1 MKKEFILLNVIAPV
15 LIGAILYYLFFPEAV
30 FVRLIDNLLGSS
42 YHIPVNVDN
51 ILIKLIRFYLLDFL
65 WAYALM
71 SAVIL
76 IFKNDSRVFVI
87 ILIFEI
93 VLELIQLLPSIR
105 GTFDVCD
112 IGIEILASIFVIKLS
127 RRRFK
132 NEKDIQNSYGRSS
145 ITCAA
150 YILRRRP
157 QRDSYRPERG
167 PSGRCAQFAGG
178 LQPTP
183 RKGLPGSRMLRFRR
197 S

>member
-1 MKKEFILLNVIAPV
+1 MKNEFILLNVIAPV
-15 LIGAILYYLFFPEAV
+15 LFGAILDYWFFPEAG
-30 FVRLIDNLLGSS
+30 FVRIIDNLLGSS

-51 ILIKLIRFYLLDFL
+51 ILIKLIRFYFLDFL

-112 IGIEILASIFVIKLS
+112 IGIEILASILVIKLS

-132 NEKDIQNSYGRSS
+132 NEEI
-145 ITCAA
+145 
-150 YILRRRP
+150 
-157 QRDSYRPERG
+157 
-167 PSGRCAQFAGG
+167 
-178 LQPTP
+178 
-183 RKGLPGSRMLRFRR
+183 
-197 S
+197 

>member
-51 ILIKLIRFYLLDFL
+51 ILIKLIRFYFLDLL

-132 NEKDIQNSYGRSS
+132 NEEI
-145 ITCAA
+145 
-150 YILRRRP
+150 
-157 QRDSYRPERG
+157 
-167 PSGRCAQFAGG
+167 
-178 LQPTP
+178 
-183 RKGLPGSRMLRFRR
+183 
-197 S
+197 

>member
-132 NEKDIQNSYGRSS
+132 K
-145 ITCAA
+145 
-150 YILRRRP
+150 
-157 QRDSYRPERG
+157 
-167 PSGRCAQFAGG
+167 
-178 LQPTP
+178 
-183 RKGLPGSRMLRFRR
+183 
-197 S
+197 

>member
-30 FVRLIDNLLGSS
+30 FVSLVDNLLGSS

-51 ILIKLIRFYLLDFL
+51 VLIKLIRFYLLDFL

-76 IFKNDSRVFVI
+76 IFKNDRRVFVI

-93 VLELIQLLPSIR
+93 ILELIQLHPSIR

-112 IGIEILASIFVIKLS
+112 IGVEILASILVIKLS

-132 NEKDIQNSYGRSS
+132 NEEI
-145 ITCAA
+145 
-150 YILRRRP
+150 
-157 QRDSYRPERG
+157 
-167 PSGRCAQFAGG
+167 
-178 LQPTP
+178 
-183 RKGLPGSRMLRFRR
+183 
-197 S
+197 

>member
-51 ILIKLIRFYLLDFL
+51 ILIKLIRFYFLDFL

-93 VLELIQLLPSIR
+93 FLELIQLLPSIR

-112 IGIEILASIFVIKLS
+112 IGIEILASILVIKLS

-132 NEKDIQNSYGRSS
+132 NEEI
-145 ITCAA
+145 
-150 YILRRRP
+150 
-157 QRDSYRPERG
+157 
-167 PSGRCAQFAGG
+167 
-178 LQPTP
+178 
-183 RKGLPGSRMLRFRR
+183 
-197 S
+197 

>member
-51 ILIKLIRFYLLDFL
+51 ILIKLIRFYFLDFL

-76 IFKNDSRVFVI
+76 IFKNDRRVFMI

-112 IGIEILASIFVIKLS
+112 IGIEILASILAIKLS

-132 NEKDIQNSYGRSS
+132 NEEI
-145 ITCAA
+145 
-150 YILRRRP
+150 
-157 QRDSYRPERG
+157 
-167 PSGRCAQFAGG
+167 
-178 LQPTP
+178 
-183 RKGLPGSRMLRFRR
+183 
-197 S
+197 

>member
-15 LIGAILYYLFFPEAV
+15 LFGAILYYLFFPDAV

-51 ILIKLIRFYLLDFL
+51 ILIKLIRFYFLDFL

-76 IFKNDSRVFVI
+76 IFKNDRRVFVI

-132 NEKDIQNSYGRSS
+132 NEEI
-145 ITCAA
+145 
-150 YILRRRP
+150 
-157 QRDSYRPERG
+157 
-167 PSGRCAQFAGG
+167 
-178 LQPTP
+178 
-183 RKGLPGSRMLRFRR
+183 
-197 S
+197 

>member
-15 LIGAILYYLFFPEAV
+15 LIGVILYYLFFPEAV

-112 IGIEILASIFVIKLS
+112 IGIEILASILVIKLS

-132 NEKDIQNSYGRSS
+132 NEEI
-145 ITCAA
+145 
-150 YILRRRP
+150 
-157 QRDSYRPERG
+157 
-167 PSGRCAQFAGG
+167 
-178 LQPTP
+178 
-183 RKGLPGSRMLRFRR
+183 
-197 S
+197 

>member
-1 MKKEFILLNVIAPV
+1 MKNEFILLNVIAPV
-15 LIGAILYYLFFPEAV
+15 LIGAILYYLFFPDAV

-51 ILIKLIRFYLLDFL
+51 ILIKLIRFYFLDFL

-112 IGIEILASIFVIKLS
+112 IGIEILASILVIKLS

-132 NEKDIQNSYGRSS
+132 NEEI
-145 ITCAA
+145 
-150 YILRRRP
+150 
-157 QRDSYRPERG
+157 
-167 PSGRCAQFAGG
+167 
-178 LQPTP
+178 
-183 RKGLPGSRMLRFRR
+183 
-197 S
+197 

>member
-15 LIGAILYYLFFPEAV
+15 LFGAILYYFFFPDAV

-42 YHIPVNVDN
+42 YHIPVNVDI
-51 ILIKLIRFYLLDFL
+51 ILIKLIRFYFLDFL

-112 IGIEILASIFVIKLS
+112 IGIEILASILVIKLS

-132 NEKDIQNSYGRSS
+132 NEEI
-145 ITCAA
+145 
-150 YILRRRP
+150 
-157 QRDSYRPERG
+157 
-167 PSGRCAQFAGG
+167 
-178 LQPTP
+178 
-183 RKGLPGSRMLRFRR
+183 
-197 S
+197 

>member
-15 LIGAILYYLFFPEAV
+15 LFGAILYYLFFPEAV

-51 ILIKLIRFYLLDFL
+51 ILIKLIRFYFLDFL

-112 IGIEILASIFVIKLS
+112 IGIEILASILAIKLS

-132 NEKDIQNSYGRSS
+132 NEEI
-145 ITCAA
+145 
-150 YILRRRP
+150 
-157 QRDSYRPERG
+157 
-167 PSGRCAQFAGG
+167 
-178 LQPTP
+178 
-183 RKGLPGSRMLRFRR
+183 
-197 S
+197 

>member
-15 LIGAILYYLFFPEAV
+15 LFGAILYYLFFPDAV

-51 ILIKLIRFYLLDFL
+51 ILIKLIRFYFLDFL

-93 VLELIQLLPSIR
+93 FLELIQLLPSIR

-112 IGIEILASIFVIKLS
+112 IGIEILASILVIKLS

-132 NEKDIQNSYGRSS
+132 NEEI
-145 ITCAA
+145 
-150 YILRRRP
+150 
-157 QRDSYRPERG
+157 
-167 PSGRCAQFAGG
+167 
-178 LQPTP
+178 
-183 RKGLPGSRMLRFRR
+183 
-197 S
+197 

>member
-15 LIGAILYYLFFPEAV
+15 LFGAILYYLFFPDAV

-93 VLELIQLLPSIR
+93 FLELIQLLPSIR

-112 IGIEILASIFVIKLS
+112 IGIEILASILVIKLS

-132 NEKDIQNSYGRSS
+132 NEEI
-145 ITCAA
+145 
-150 YILRRRP
+150 
-157 QRDSYRPERG
+157 
-167 PSGRCAQFAGG
+167 
-178 LQPTP
+178 
-183 RKGLPGSRMLRFRR
+183 
-197 S
+197 

>member
-71 SAVIL
+71 STVIL

-132 NEKDIQNSYGRSS
+132 K
-145 ITCAA
+145 
-150 YILRRRP
+150 
-157 QRDSYRPERG
+157 
-167 PSGRCAQFAGG
+167 
-178 LQPTP
+178 
-183 RKGLPGSRMLRFRR
+183 
-197 S
+197 

>member
-1 MKKEFILLNVIAPV
+1 MKKEFFLLNVIAPV

-51 ILIKLIRFYLLDFL
+51 ILIKLIRFYFLDFL

-132 NEKDIQNSYGRSS
+132 NEEI
-145 ITCAA
+145 
-150 YILRRRP
+150 
-157 QRDSYRPERG
+157 
-167 PSGRCAQFAGG
+167 
-178 LQPTP
+178 
-183 RKGLPGSRMLRFRR
+183 
-197 S
+197 

>member
-15 LIGAILYYLFFPEAV
+15 LIGAIIYYLFFPEAV

-112 IGIEILASIFVIKLS
+112 IGIEIFASIFVIKLS

-132 NEKDIQNSYGRSS
+132 NEEI
-145 ITCAA
+145 
-150 YILRRRP
+150 
-157 QRDSYRPERG
+157 
-167 PSGRCAQFAGG
+167 
-178 LQPTP
+178 
-183 RKGLPGSRMLRFRR
+183 
-197 S
+197 

>member
-15 LIGAILYYLFFPEAV
+15 LFGAILYYLFFPDAV

-51 ILIKLIRFYLLDFL
+51 ILIKLIRFYFLDFL

-112 IGIEILASIFVIKLS
+112 IGIEILASILIIKLS

-132 NEKDIQNSYGRSS
+132 NEEI
-145 ITCAA
+145 
-150 YILRRRP
+150 
-157 QRDSYRPERG
+157 
-167 PSGRCAQFAGG
+167 
-178 LQPTP
+178 
-183 RKGLPGSRMLRFRR
+183 
-197 S
+197 

>member
-1 MKKEFILLNVIAPV
+1 MTKEFILLNVIAPV

-112 IGIEILASIFVIKLS
+112 IGIEILASILVIKLS

-132 NEKDIQNSYGRSS
+132 NEEI
-145 ITCAA
+145 
-150 YILRRRP
+150 
-157 QRDSYRPERG
+157 
-167 PSGRCAQFAGG
+167 
-178 LQPTP
+178 
-183 RKGLPGSRMLRFRR
+183 
-197 S
+197 

>member
-51 ILIKLIRFYLLDFL
+51 ILIKPIRFYLLDFL

-132 NEKDIQNSYGRSS
+132 NEEI
-145 ITCAA
+145 
-150 YILRRRP
+150 
-157 QRDSYRPERG
+157 
-167 PSGRCAQFAGG
+167 
-178 LQPTP
+178 
-183 RKGLPGSRMLRFRR
+183 
-197 S
+197 

>member
-51 ILIKLIRFYLLDFL
+51 ILIKLIRFYFLDFL

-132 NEKDIQNSYGRSS
+132 K
-145 ITCAA
+145 
-150 YILRRRP
+150 
-157 QRDSYRPERG
+157 
-167 PSGRCAQFAGG
+167 
-178 LQPTP
+178 
-183 RKGLPGSRMLRFRR
+183 
-197 S
+197 

>member
-15 LIGAILYYLFFPEAV
+15 LIGAILYYLFFPKAV

-112 IGIEILASIFVIKLS
+112 IGIEILASILVIKLS

-132 NEKDIQNSYGRSS
+132 NEEI
-145 ITCAA
+145 
-150 YILRRRP
+150 
-157 QRDSYRPERG
+157 
-167 PSGRCAQFAGG
+167 
-178 LQPTP
+178 
-183 RKGLPGSRMLRFRR
+183 
-197 S
+197 

>member
-51 ILIKLIRFYLLDFL
+51 ILIIKLIRFYFLDFL

-112 IGIEILASIFVIKLS
+112 IGIEILASILVIKLS

-132 NEKDIQNSYGRSS
+132 NEEI
-145 ITCAA
+145 
-150 YILRRRP
+150 
-157 QRDSYRPERG
+157 
-167 PSGRCAQFAGG
+167 
-178 LQPTP
+178 
-183 RKGLPGSRMLRFRR
+183 
-197 S
+197 

>member
-30 FVRLIDNLLGSS
+30 FVRLIDNLLGSP

-112 IGIEILASIFVIKLS
+112 IGIEILASILVIKLS

-132 NEKDIQNSYGRSS
+132 NEEI
-145 ITCAA
+145 
-150 YILRRRP
+150 
-157 QRDSYRPERG
+157 
-167 PSGRCAQFAGG
+167 
-178 LQPTP
+178 
-183 RKGLPGSRMLRFRR
+183 
-197 S
+197 

>member
-51 ILIKLIRFYLLDFL
+51 ILIKLIRFYFLDFL

-112 IGIEILASIFVIKLS
+112 IGIEILASILVIKLS

-132 NEKDIQNSYGRSS
+132 NEEI
-145 ITCAA
+145 
-150 YILRRRP
+150 
-157 QRDSYRPERG
+157 
-167 PSGRCAQFAGG
+167 
-178 LQPTP
+178 
-183 RKGLPGSRMLRFRR
+183 
-197 S
+197 

>member
-51 ILIKLIRFYLLDFL
+51 ILIKLIRFYFLDFL

-112 IGIEILASIFVIKLS
+112 IGIEILASILAIKLS

-132 NEKDIQNSYGRSS
+132 NEEI
-145 ITCAA
+145 
-150 YILRRRP
+150 
-157 QRDSYRPERG
+157 
-167 PSGRCAQFAGG
+167 
-178 LQPTP
+178 
-183 RKGLPGSRMLRFRR
+183 
-197 S
+197 

>member
-15 LIGAILYYLFFPEAV
+15 LFGAILYYLFFPDAV

-42 YHIPVNVDN
+42 YHIPVNVDI
-51 ILIKLIRFYLLDFL
+51 ILIKLIRFYFLDFL

-112 IGIEILASIFVIKLS
+112 IGIEILASILVIKLS

-132 NEKDIQNSYGRSS
+132 NEEI
-145 ITCAA
+145 
-150 YILRRRP
+150 
-157 QRDSYRPERG
+157 
-167 PSGRCAQFAGG
+167 
-178 LQPTP
+178 
-183 RKGLPGSRMLRFRR
+183 
-197 S
+197 

>member
-76 IFKNDSRVFVI
+76 IFKNDRRVFVI

-93 VLELIQLLPSIR
+93 FLELIQLLPSIR

-112 IGIEILASIFVIKLS
+112 IGIEILASILVIKLS

-132 NEKDIQNSYGRSS
+132 NEEI
-145 ITCAA
+145 
-150 YILRRRP
+150 
-157 QRDSYRPERG
+157 
-167 PSGRCAQFAGG
+167 
-178 LQPTP
+178 
-183 RKGLPGSRMLRFRR
+183 
-197 S
+197 

>member
-51 ILIKLIRFYLLDFL
+51 ILIKLIRFYFLDFL

-132 NEKDIQNSYGRSS
+132 NEEI
-145 ITCAA
+145 
-150 YILRRRP
+150 
-157 QRDSYRPERG
+157 
-167 PSGRCAQFAGG
+167 
-178 LQPTP
+178 
-183 RKGLPGSRMLRFRR
+183 
-197 S
+197 

>member
-105 GTFDVCD
+105 GAFDVCD

-132 NEKDIQNSYGRSS
+132 NEEI
-145 ITCAA
+145 
-150 YILRRRP
+150 
-157 QRDSYRPERG
+157 
-167 PSGRCAQFAGG
+167 
-178 LQPTP
+178 
-183 RKGLPGSRMLRFRR
+183 
-197 S
+197 

>member
-51 ILIKLIRFYLLDFL
+51 ILIIKLIRFYFLDFL

-105 GTFDVCD
+105 GSFDVCD
-112 IGIEILASIFVIKLS
+112 IGIEILASILVIKLS

-132 NEKDIQNSYGRSS
+132 NEEI
-145 ITCAA
+145 
-150 YILRRRP
+150 
-157 QRDSYRPERG
+157 
-167 PSGRCAQFAGG
+167 
-178 LQPTP
+178 
-183 RKGLPGSRMLRFRR
+183 
-197 S
+197 

>member
-15 LIGAILYYLFFPEAV
+15 LIGAILYYLFFPDAV

-65 WAYALM
+65 CAYALM
-71 SAVIL
+71 STVIL

-112 IGIEILASIFVIKLS
+112 IGIEILASILVIKLS
-127 RRRFK
+127 GRRFK
-132 NEKDIQNSYGRSS
+132 NEEI
-145 ITCAA
+145 
-150 YILRRRP
+150 
-157 QRDSYRPERG
+157 
-167 PSGRCAQFAGG
+167 
-178 LQPTP
+178 
-183 RKGLPGSRMLRFRR
+183 
-197 S
+197 